1 MQISLFDTYFFILI
15 NKVIVLNAN
24 CIDSNKICCDNNN
37 VKEFVDV
44 LLKSILKRIA
54 PLVVGGTITGIILIY
69 FLGFFISIVL
79 NSIIWLIISTFLYK
93 YHWKMNGLEDIL
105 ILYIFIFSKIK
116 KEKNK
121 EQHY

>member
-1 MQISLFDTYFFILI
+1 
-15 NKVIVLNAN
+15 
-24 CIDSNKICCDNNN
+24 
-37 VKEFVDV
+37 VDV

-69 FLGFFISIVL
+69 FFGFFISIVF

-93 YHWKMNGLEDIL
+93 YHWKMNGLGEIL

-116 KEKNK
+116 KEKNE
-121 EQHY
+121 EQDY

>member
-1 MQISLFDTYFFILI
+1 M
-15 NKVIVLNAN
+15 
-24 CIDSNKICCDNNN
+24 
-37 VKEFVDV
+37 DV

-69 FLGFFISIVL
+69 FLGLFVSIVL
-79 NSIIWLIISTFLYK
+79 NNIIWLIIPTLFYK

-105 ILYIFIFSKIK
+105 ILYIVIFSKIK

>member
-1 MQISLFDTYFFILI
+1 M
-15 NKVIVLNAN
+15 
-24 CIDSNKICCDNNN
+24 
-37 VKEFVDV
+37 DV
-44 LLKSILKRIA
+44 LLKSILKRIT
-54 PLVVGGTITGIILIY
+54 PLVIGGTITGIILIY
-69 FLGFFISIVL
+69 SLGFFITIIL
-79 NSIIWLIISTFLYK
+79 NNILWLMISTFIYK

>member
-1 MQISLFDTYFFILI
+1 
-15 NKVIVLNAN
+15 
-24 CIDSNKICCDNNN
+24 
-37 VKEFVDV
+37 VDV
-44 LLKSILKRIA
+44 LLKSILKRIT
-54 PLVVGGTITGIILIY
+54 PLFIGGTITGIILIY
-69 FLGFFISIVL
+69 SLGFFITIIL
-79 NSIIWLIISTFLYK
+79 NNILWLMISTFIYK

>member
-1 MQISLFDTYFFILI
+1 M
-15 NKVIVLNAN
+15 
-24 CIDSNKICCDNNN
+24 
-37 VKEFVDV
+37 DV

-54 PLVVGGTITGIILIY
+54 PLVVGGTITGIILVY
-69 FLGFFISIVL
+69 SLGFFISTLL

-93 YHWKMNGLEDIL
+93 YRWKMNGLEDIL

>member
-1 MQISLFDTYFFILI
+1 
-15 NKVIVLNAN
+15 
-24 CIDSNKICCDNNN
+24 
-37 VKEFVDV
+37 VDD

-79 NSIIWLIISTFLYK
+79 NSIIWLSISTFLYK

>member
-1 MQISLFDTYFFILI
+1 M
-15 NKVIVLNAN
+15 
-24 CIDSNKICCDNNN
+24 
-37 VKEFVDV
+37 DV
-44 LLKSILKRIA
+44 LLISILKRIT
-54 PLVVGGTITGIILIY
+54 PLVIGGSITGLILIY
-69 FLGFFISIVL
+69 FLGFFISIVF

-105 ILYIFIFSKIK
+105 ILYILIFTKIK